1 MAIISPLPPKPPEPP
16 ALRERAEENLRFIR
30 ETMERAATF
39 TAVSGWAEIG
49 IGVLALGAG
58 VLAARQATV
67 EAWLTVWIVTAAISL
82 AVGAW
87 AISRKAQAAGLRLLA
102 APVRLRAV
110 SFAVPVVAAA
120 ALTVALYRADAA
132 AIIPGM
138 WLLLYGTALI
148 TGGMLSVRVL
158 PVMGVCFMGM
168 GAAALMTPASWD
180 TWWMASG
187 FGGLHILFGA
197 VIVRRHGG

>member
-1 MAIISPLPPKPPEPP
+1 MAMISPLPPTPPEPP
-16 ALRERAEENLRFIR
+16 ALGSRAEENLRFIR
-30 ETMERAATF
+30 DTMERAATF

-49 IGVLALGAG
+49 IGLLALGAS
-58 VLAARQATV
+58 VLAARQTGV
-67 EAWLTVWIVTAAISL
+67 ESWLAVWIVTAAISL

-87 AISRKAQAAGLRLLA
+87 AISRKARAAGLRVLA

-120 ALTVALYRADAA
+120 LLTLVLYRADAA
-132 AIIPGM
+132 EVIPGM
-138 WLLLYGTALI
+138 WLLLYGAALI

-158 PVMGVCFMGM
+158 PVMGLCFMAM
-168 GAAALMTPASWD
+168 GTAALATPVSWD
-180 TWWMASG
+180 TWWMAAG

>member
-1 MAIISPLPPKPPEPP
+1 MALISPLPPSPPEPP
-16 ALRERAEENLRFIR
+16 ALRERAEDNLRFIR

-49 IGVLALGAG
+49 IGVLALGAS
-58 VLAARQATV
+58 VLATRQTSV
-67 EAWLTVWIVTAAISL
+67 ESWLTVWIGTAAISL
-82 AVGAW
+82 AVSAW
-87 AISRKAQAAGLRLLA
+87 AISRKARAAGLRILA

-110 SFAVPVVAAA
+110 SFAVPVAAA
-120 ALTVALYRADAA
+120 ALLTLVLYRADAPEV
-132 AIIPGM
+132 IPGM

-158 PVMGVCFMGM
+158 PVMGLCFMAT
-168 GAAALMTPASWD
+168 GAAALVTPASWD

>member
-1 MAIISPLPPKPPEPP
+1 MAIISPLPPNPPEPP

-49 IGVLALGAG
+49 IGLLALGAG
-58 VLAARQATV
+58 VLAARQSSV
-67 EAWLTVWIVTAAISL
+67 ESWLAVWIVTAALSL
-82 AVGAW
+82 GVGAW
-87 AISRKAQAAGLRLLA
+87 AISRKARAAGLHLLA
-102 APVRLRAV
+102 APVRLRAI

-120 ALTVALYRADAA
+120 LLTLALYRAGAA
-132 AIIPGM
+132 EVIPGM

-158 PVMGVCFMGM
+158 PVMGLCFMAT
-168 GAAALMTPASWD
+168 GAAALVTPASWD
-180 TWWMASG
+180 TWWMAIG

>member
-1 MAIISPLPPKPPEPP
+1 MAMISPLPPTPPEPP
-16 ALRERAEENLRFIR
+16 ALGSRAEENLRFIR
-30 ETMERAATF
+30 DTMERAATF

-49 IGVLALGAG
+49 IGLLALGAS
-58 VLAARQATV
+58 VLAARQSSV
-67 EAWLTVWIVTAAISL
+67 ESWLAVWIVTAAISL

-87 AISRKAQAAGLRLLA
+87 AISRKARAAGLRMLA

-120 ALTVALYRADAA
+120 LLTLVLYRADAA
-132 AIIPGM
+132 EVIPGM

-158 PVMGVCFMGM
+158 PVMGLCFMAM
-168 GAAALMTPASWD
+168 GTAALATPASWD
-180 TWWMASG
+180 TWWMAAG